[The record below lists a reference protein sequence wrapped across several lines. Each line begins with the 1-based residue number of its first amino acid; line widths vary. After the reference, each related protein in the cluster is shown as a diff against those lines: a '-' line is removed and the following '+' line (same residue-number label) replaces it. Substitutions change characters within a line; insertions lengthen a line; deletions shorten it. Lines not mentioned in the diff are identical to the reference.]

1 MTSRWMKRSEA
12 DKRKIYHDQEIKGAI
27 PTAKID
33 NPFSPVT
40 YVPKHLRAEAQ
51 KRFINEHF
59 KNVPVE
65 KAIDKLAPRPRL
77 GMMTLDDWN
86 AEANICKQNAW
97 KILHALEEEEA
108 SKIPPQVREV
118 CQKIANLWFRRGIIC
133 GAFGAFGLGHSGND
147 KFDKM
152 IRSGKPN
159 DYVVMFCSDNP
170 TDQMNDP
177 RVTYDPKTNTY
188 EFDNLTRTYDEKK
201 YGGLNKDILMD
212 KYVPTA
218 PGYIHGPRLIII
230 FKKSDP
236 SIPPVVSPPQYVV
249 VNKKPIDAP
258 KPLDI
263 KPTSPVVKCEPV
275 EPVEHSLTSVEIFL
289 IVCVSFIVIV
299 HIIEITVWLHNKYK
313 H

>member
-1 MTSRWMKRSEA
+1 MNLESRPYGYYADMVAKFDPVDTIIKFGRPQEKVMADVPTNKNVIVMYTDYDYNTGLSLLFKRTGTDASGLSRLGYTDATLLKTNA
-12 DKRKIYHDQEIKGAI
+12 DK
-27 PTAKID
+27 D
-33 NPFSPVT
+33 NALKLIETS
-40 YVPKHLRAEAQ
+40 
-51 KRFINEHF
+51 IN
-59 KNVPVE
+59 
-65 KAIDKLAPRPRL
+65 
-77 GMMTLDDWN
+77 
-86 AEANICKQNAW
+86 
-97 KILHALEEEEA
+97 
-108 SKIPPQVREV
+108 
-118 CQKIANLWFRRGIIC
+118 
-133 GAFGAFGLGHSGND
+133 

-152 IRSGKPN
+152 LRSGKPN

-177 RVTYDPKTNTY
+177 RVTYDPKSNTY

-299 HIIEITVWLHNKYK
+299 HTIEIIVWLYNKYK
-313 H
+313 HEL

>member
-1 MTSRWMKRSEA
+1 VTSRWMKRSEA
-12 DKRKIYHDQEIKGAI
+12 DKKKIYHDQEIKGAI

-152 IRSGKPN
+152 INEGLGGAFKAIHIN
-159 DYVVMFCSDNP
+159 DLQMHNCNRP
-170 TDQMNDP
+170 TECPDCIILIDFLKANFPLEEAIKFIAGRAWPIGWRQMA
-177 RVTYDPKTNTY
+177 
-188 EFDNLTRTYDEKK
+188 EFNGMKMIADEEER
-201 YGGLNKDILMD
+201 G
-212 KYVPTA
+212 A
-218 PGYIHGPRLIII
+218 
-230 FKKSDP
+230 
-236 SIPPVVSPPQYVV
+236 VSS
-249 VNKKPIDAP
+249 
-258 KPLDI
+258 
-263 KPTSPVVKCEPV
+263 T
-275 EPVEHSLTSVEIFL
+275 
-289 IVCVSFIVIV
+289 
-299 HIIEITVWLHNKYK
+299 
-313 H
+313 